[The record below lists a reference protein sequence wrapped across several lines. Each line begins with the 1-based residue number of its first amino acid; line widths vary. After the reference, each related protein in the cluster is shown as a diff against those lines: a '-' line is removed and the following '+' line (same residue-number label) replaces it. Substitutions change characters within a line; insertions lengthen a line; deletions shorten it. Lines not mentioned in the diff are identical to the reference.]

1 MLFNLFIYRFE
12 IEKKLKR
19 AKKKE
24 MKEQKSLERS
34 MSSNRSDSP
43 YSGSSMPLDL
53 KDRVKE
59 RKKNVEEN
67 KGKGDKK
74 AAMSMLKARREE
86 KRERGMSNVDKYDSS
101 DS

>member
-1 MLFNLFIYRFE
+1 
-12 IEKKLKR
+12 
-19 AKKKE
+19 

-86 KRERGMSNVDKYDSS
+86 KRERGISNFDTYITVVTVSIKNQEIFVIFLYKNLK
-101 DS
+101 